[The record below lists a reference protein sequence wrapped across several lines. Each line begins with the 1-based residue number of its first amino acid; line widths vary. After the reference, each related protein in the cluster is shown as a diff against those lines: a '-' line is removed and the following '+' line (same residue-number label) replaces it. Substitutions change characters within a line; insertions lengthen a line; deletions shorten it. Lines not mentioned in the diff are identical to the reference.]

1 MNHSHYAV
9 WPFSELFCTSL
20 FGIRAICC
28 AISGDKQDKIG
39 VLIFVYCSLIK
50 SGQINGET
58 SVFQVMYMC
67 TNRIPMFQVMI
78 MHTDRTSIFKVLYMH
93 SKSKHQSFK

>member
-1 MNHSHYAV
+1 MLYGRFLNYFVLVYLA
-9 WPFSELFCTSL
+9 SELYVVPQLC
-20 FGIRAICC
+20 
-28 AISGDKQDKIG
+28 ISGDKQDKIG